1 MLGRNEIRISEKEI
15 RTCQLPT
22 PDLIIVPPYLPSPIR
37 EAEGGIERRRHIR
50 QLHINNSQKCQK
62 WVQRTKSGLGCG
74 QDDDEVYGSDIGGKE
89 DDVHG
94 DGKSS
99 GQDDGE
105 HGDVDCESSDSGD
118 DADADGESSGS
129 GDDAEGIEYKW
140 FEGVAKKVAFT
151 HSACDD
157 FCRNTAIHGG
167 EDVEITSEEIEVHGA
182 IECNICN
189 WVWHLGCLNP
199 PITVEQC
206 ASNAFFACSP
216 ECVKEVS
223 REIVNPSKKG

>member
-1 MLGRNEIRISEKEI
+1 MCGQAFKTKRLLYKHKAVVGHKETH
-15 RTCQLPT
+15 RSGESAANAV
-22 PDLIIVPPYLPSPIR
+22 DD
-37 EAEGGIERRRHIR
+37 
-50 QLHINNSQKCQK
+50 
-62 WVQRTKSGLGCG
+62 GLGCG
-74 QDDDEVYGSDIGGKE
+74 QDDNEAYGSDIEGKE

-94 DGKSS
+94 NGKSS

-167 EDVEITSEEIEVHGA
+167 EDVEITSEEIEAHDGA

-189 WVWHLGCLNP
+189 WV
-199 PITVEQC
+199 
-206 ASNAFFACSP
+206 
-216 ECVKEVS
+216 
-223 REIVNPSKKG
+223 